1 MNFPLLCC
9 NLFFPALFC
18 IYPSSLGLRELN
30 IICDTCLSFPIA
42 NNHISVQQVP
52 EEIESVMVGIEAY
65 LSIRRHNSDTGLSFF
80 EDDDESGRGVV
91 EKVSF
96 SFVVTLCCYHI

>member
-1 MNFPLLCC
+1 M
-9 NLFFPALFC
+9 
-18 IYPSSLGLRELN
+18 
-30 IICDTCLSFPIA
+30 
-42 NNHISVQQVP
+42 QQVP

-80 EDDDESGRGVV
+80 EDDDESGRAVV

-96 SFVVTLCCYHI
+96 SFVVTLCCYHIYAKVQTGAS